1 MTNTE
6 NLYERIAEQE
16 GCHYERG
23 AFLVIESSDW
33 YSVKEFCFVLIEKY
47 KLDVTRE
54 LEQHDCWRVDWWIN
68 DYSDSAHLE
77 DKNLENAVML
87 AALSISEGE

>member
-6 NLYERIAEQE
+6 NLYKRIAEQE

-23 AFLVIESSDW
+23 AFLVIDSSDW

-47 KLDVTRE
+47 KLNPEWLKDKE
-54 LEQHDCWRVDWWIN
+54 LWRVV
-68 DYSDSAHLE
+68 YLE
-77 DKNLENAVML
+77 STRASLAQLDKIL
-87 AALSISEGE
+87 